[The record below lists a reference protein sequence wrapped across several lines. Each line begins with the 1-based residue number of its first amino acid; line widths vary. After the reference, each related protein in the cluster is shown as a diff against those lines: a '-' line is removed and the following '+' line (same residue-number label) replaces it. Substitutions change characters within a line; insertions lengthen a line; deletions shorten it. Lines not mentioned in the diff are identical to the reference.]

1 MLMHKIAAVM
11 FAATMTLWPAVTLA
25 QPPAGD
31 PLLQEA
37 VDFTGTVLFVDS
49 GVPALI
55 IGAIRNGETAV
66 AGFGDADGKG
76 TEPDGDTILRIGS
89 VTKVFTG
96 QVLAS
101 MVADGTLN
109 LTDPLQSRIGWDIKV
124 PERDGHIIRLIDLA
138 THTSGITRE
147 VHREPGPPDDPNS
160 TQTAE
165 NLAKELASEP
175 LLFAPGTGAFYSNS
189 AFDVLG
195 AALANTAGKPYDV
208 LLKERVLDPLGL
220 SDTRLDLP
228 EGERGRLLQGHNF
241 DGKVFPDYPSTP
253 ITAGSGSLY
262 STTND
267 ILKFLA
273 WHLDR
278 FSPDGAETRLLDH
291 AAYVQRDGLNPVY
304 GLDES
309 GHMDAMGLGWVVMMP
324 EGDRPMILQK
334 AGGFQGVFVYA
345 AFAPTRGIGVFVAIS
360 EYDFA
365 TAMNMATVV
374 NQLIAQLAP
383 R

>member
-1 MLMHKIAAVM
+1 MLIPKFSAAMIAAGL
-11 FAATMTLWPAVTLA
+11 ALAPAVTLA

-37 VDFTGTVLFVDS
+37 VNFTGTVLFVDS

-109 LTDPLQSRIGWDIKV
+109 LTDPLQSRIGWDITV

-138 THTSGITRE
+138 THTSGLTRE
-147 VHREPGPPDDPNS
+147 FDYQPGPPDDPNS
-160 TQTAE
+160 TQTPE
-165 NLAKELASEP
+165 NFARQLESTS
-175 LLFAPGTGAFYSNS
+175 LLFAPGTGAFYSGP

-195 AALANTAGKPYDV
+195 VALANTAEKSYDV

-220 SDTRLDLP
+220 SDTRLVLP
-228 EGERGRLLQGHNF
+228 ESERGRLLQGHNF

-253 ITAGSGSLY
+253 IMAGAGGLY

-267 ILKFLA
+267 MLKFVR

-278 FSPDGAETRLLDH
+278 FSSDGAEIRLLDH

-324 EGDRPMILQK
+324 KGDRPMILQK
-334 AGGFQGVFVYA
+334 AGGYQGVFVYTA
-345 AFAPTRGIGVFVAIS
+345 LAPTRGIGVFVAIS
-360 EYDFA
+360 EFDFT

-374 NQLIAQLAP
+374 NELIAQLAP

>member
-1 MLMHKIAAVM
+1 MLIPKFSAAMIAAGL
-11 FAATMTLWPAVTLA
+11 ALAPAVALA
-25 QPPAGD
+25 DD

-37 VDFTGTVLFVDS
+37 VHFTGTILFVDS
-49 GVPALI
+49 GVPAVI

-76 TEPDGDTILRIGS
+76 AAPDGDTILRIGS

-101 MVADGTLN
+101 MVADGTVN
-109 LTDPLQSRIGWDIKV
+109 LTDPLQSRIGWDITV
-124 PERDGHIIRLIDLA
+124 PKRDGHIIRLIDLA

-147 VHREPGPPDDPNS
+147 VDRKPGPPDNPNS
-160 TQTAE
+160 TQTPE
-165 NLAKELASEP
+165 NLARELESTP

-195 AALANTAGKPYDV
+195 AALAHTARKPYDA
-208 LLKERVLDPLGL
+208 LLKERVLDPLDL
-220 SDTRLDLP
+220 SDTRLVLP
-228 EGERGRLLQGHNF
+228 ESERGRLLQGHNF
-241 DGKVFPDYPSTP
+241 DGKPFPDYPSTP
-253 ITAGSGSLY
+253 IMAGSGSLY

-309 GHMDAMGLGWVVMMP
+309 GHMDAMGLGWIVMMP

-334 AGGFQGVFVYA
+334 AGGFQGVFVYT
-345 AFAPTRGIGVFVAIS
+345 AFAPARGIGVFVAIS